1 MGERNWPIFRRLM
14 FLSSF
19 MSIGEMK
26 AFFQTSG
33 MIPWSREASLSVVSN
48 LPGMTS
54 GLARVDVFQEIQ
66 PAYRVEYWPGS
77 RMIGRTKMWDGDGIF
92 YSENRYKLVILY
104 LCLISSHCHCS

>member
-54 GLARVDVFQEIQ
+54 GPVALQGLMSFRRSNPPTVLSIGLAL
-66 PAYRVEYWPGS
+66 G
-77 RMIGRTKMWDGDGIF
+77 
-92 YSENRYKLVILY
+92 
-104 LCLISSHCHCS
+104 